1 MYSNMS
7 LEQKKIL
14 YEIAC
19 IHIKRFEIDM
29 KDYWTDGDSKKANEY
44 MQTLVKLEN
53 EYKKNFSNLPEW
65 EYIDSVY
72 KAKSELEKQLQN
84 TGGN

>member
-1 MYSNMS
+1 MYSNMTF
-7 LEQKKIL
+7 EQKKIL
-14 YEIAC
+14 YEIVC

-29 KDYWTDGDSKKANEY
+29 KDYWTDGDSKKANDY
-44 MQTLVKLEN
+44 IQTLVKLEN
-53 EYKKNFSNLPEW
+53 EYKKNFGNLPEW

>member
-1 MYSNMS
+1 MYSNMTF
-7 LEQKKIL
+7 EQKQVL

-19 IHIKRFEIDM
+19 VYIKRFEIDM
-29 KDYWTDGDSKKANEY
+29 KDYWTDCDSKRVNEY
-44 MQTLVKLEN
+44 KQTLTRLEN
-53 EYKKNFSNLPEW
+53 EYKKSFGSLPEW